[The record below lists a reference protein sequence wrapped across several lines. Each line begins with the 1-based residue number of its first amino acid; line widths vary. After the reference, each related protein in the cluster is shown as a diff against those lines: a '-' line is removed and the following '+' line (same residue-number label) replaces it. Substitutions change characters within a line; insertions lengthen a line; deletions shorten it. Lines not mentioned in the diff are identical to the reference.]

1 MTNEDIKTSK
11 KFMCAGELARVFKS
25 MICLFLT
32 SSYILLRFK
41 IVTEQELKSGDDLNI
56 DGLVELSS
64 QLIDNDKSC
73 NAANDDF
80 DSTGNNDNAFDQ
92 NEFDQSQGGQN
103 FILDVLTIFSIG
115 LTFIQ
120 VIIELQQVINM
131 CLDLTDDDDDIIPGR
146 PSMTQDAG
154 GKLIKD
160 GKD

>member
-41 IVTEQELKSGDDLNI
+41 IVTEHELKSGEDLNI

-73 NAANDDF
+73 NALNE
-80 DSTGNNDNAFDQ
+80 AFDPT
-92 NEFDQSQGGQN
+92 
-103 FILDVLTIFSIG
+103 DVNDTAF
-115 LTFIQ
+115 
-120 VIIELQQVINM
+120 V
-131 CLDLTDDDDDIIPGR
+131 
-146 PSMTQDAG
+146 
-154 GKLIKD
+154 
-160 GKD
+160 

>member
-1 MTNEDIKTSK
+1 M
-11 KFMCAGELARVFKS
+11 
-25 MICLFLT
+25 
-32 SSYILLRFK
+32 
-41 IVTEQELKSGDDLNI
+41 
-56 DGLVELSS
+56 ELSS

-120 VIIELQQVINM
+120 VIIELQ
-131 CLDLTDDDDDIIPGR
+131 
-146 PSMTQDAG
+146 
-154 GKLIKD
+154 
-160 GKD
+160 

>member
-41 IVTEQELKSGDDLNI
+41 IVTEHELKSGDDLNI

-64 QLIDNDKSC
+64 QLIDSDKSC

-80 DSTGNNDNAFDQ
+80 DTAEINDNAFAQ
-92 NEFDQSQGGQN
+92 NEFDQSQGQN
-103 FILDVLTIFSIG
+103 FILDALTIFSIG
-115 LTFIQ
+115 LTFVQ
-120 VIIELQQVINM
+120 VIIELQ
-131 CLDLTDDDDDIIPGR
+131 
-146 PSMTQDAG
+146 
-154 GKLIKD
+154 
-160 GKD
+160 